1 MSEIIVH
8 DTIALFQ
15 PLFTSQERP
24 KVVFER
30 ASRSILSPDGFMS
43 RLQHA
48 LSDRRRNGFDVME
61 AAQHD
66 GYEALMGQQGWGLFN
81 PTRSRAA
88 SAWAFAEYEQSKI
101 LAQIERLVT
110 QYVAHPALAAHAA
123 RLLPRIECFLLPGDP
138 VNRTFMALNHGL
150 SAIGS
155 VPGCL
160 LVRIWPNPGNLARL
174 APVLARLL
182 AQNVR
187 QAALAMDGLLTLGD
201 WLVLEGLAASF
212 VELIAPSDGAPW
224 LVAFAK
230 PADWEQALAD
240 VAAFYQLPS
249 YDQLEVNVYGSRF
262 AVGAERLPQPSVLDR
277 DELGYATEVIG
288 AALSEAGATTIAA
301 YMYGDAIIG
310 AQGHPTV
317 GLPPYAGF
325 EVGYRLVQSYL
336 RQSGHSLAEA
346 IVIPSA
352 AILAASTR

>member
-1 MSEIIVH
+1 MPEIIVH

-24 KVVFER
+24 KVLFER
-30 ASRSILSPDGFMS
+30 ANQLILSPEGFMS

-48 LSDRRRNGFDVME
+48 LSDRRRNGFDTME
-61 AAQHD
+61 AALHD

-81 PTRSRAA
+81 PTRSREA
-88 SAWAFAEYEQSKI
+88 STWAFAQYQQSAI

-110 QYVAHPALAAHAA
+110 QYVAHPAVAAHAA

-138 VNRTFMALNHGL
+138 ANRSFMAANHGL
-150 SAIGS
+150 SAIGG
-155 VPGCL
+155 VPGFL
-160 LVRIWPNPGNLARL
+160 LIRIWPSFGNLARL
-174 APVLARLL
+174 APVLARHV

-187 QAALAMDGLLTLGD
+187 QAALEMNGLLTLGD
-201 WLVLEGLAASF
+201 WLALEGIAASF
-212 VELIAPSDGAPW
+212 VELVVPSAVAPW
-224 LVAFAK
+224 LVSFAK
-230 PADWEQALAD
+230 PADWEQALTH
-240 VAAFYQLPS
+240 VAGFYQLPS

-262 AVGAERLPQPSVLDR
+262 AVGAERLPQASVLNR
-277 DELGYATEVIG
+277 DELDYATEVIG
-288 AALSEAGATTIAA
+288 AALSETDATTIAA

-336 RQSGHSLAEA
+336 RQTGHRLAEA
-346 IVIPSA
+346 MITSSKTIVA
-352 AILAASTR
+352 ARML